1 MKICQKDK
9 KKSKCIP
16 KSGVRSFHKWT
27 TWKDCFIQFL
37 ASTLLIYDL
46 SFLILLFCSKPI
58 EPDRLFDC
66 LPKSLRPSSS
76 GEENIN
82 NSKHENQAKS
92 LEAAVYKPPALIPPR
107 VLPLLH
113 DLAQQLVQAGH
124 QQQCFKIYRLE
135 QAKHDSYPTFIWQL
149 PNQVLVSKFADVW
162 YMIMGLEIRIK
173 PTTTQIWKVPLEN
186 LIIGLKSS
194 WSFWLKLH

>member
-1 MKICQKDK
+1 MAITEFNCCLNMKICQKDK

-16 KSGVRSFHKWT
+16 ISGVKSFHKWT
-27 TWKDCFIQFL
+27 SWKDCFIQFL

-66 LPKSLRPSSS
+66 LPKSLRPSSG

-135 QAKHDSYPTFIWQL
+135 QAKHDQTPLTWLTPLLFGNFQPGFGFKICWCAIHDIGVR
-149 PNQVLVSKFADVW
+149 NQNQT
-162 YMIMGLEIRIK
+162 Y
-173 PTTTQIWKVPLEN
+173 N
-186 LIIGLKSS
+186 
-194 WSFWLKLH
+194 